1 MKGQPV
7 TLLTSQG
14 PRCNLPDHRVIAGCT
29 AVVALYCPHTHTHA
43 HTHSHSHELA
53 DGQDN
58 HNHNH
63 NHHKHNHN
71 HTTKGR
77 LYVANAGDS
86 RAVLCRAGGIAY
98 ALSEDHK
105 PAQDRETNRIYAAG
119 GFVNEVRVVRMTQ
132 F

>member
-1 MKGQPV
+1 M
-7 TLLTSQG
+7 
-14 PRCNLPDHRVIAGCT
+14 
-29 AVVALYCPHTHTHA
+29 VALYCP

-58 HNHNH
+58 HNH
-63 NHHKHNHN
+63 HHH

-86 RAVLCRAGGIAY
+86 RAVLCRAGGVAY

-119 GFVNEVRVVRMTQ
+119 GFVNEVRVVGMTQ
-132 F
+132 LCFCFTLSIV